1 MNKKDL
7 LKNFTEDFKKSKGAL
22 EEVLDH
28 NRMIDG
34 LLIQDLSEGDFKK
47 LEEHIEITRLIV
59 DGDKSFNEL
68 YKNVPSV
75 LESIDKLTDED
86 EILLTTQLE
95 YFVGGAMCN
104 SEYNTKSDD
113 EFIVPKDWECFFKGE
128 K

>member
-1 MNKKDL
+1 VNKKDL

-22 EEVLDH
+22 EEVIDH
-28 NRMIDG
+28 NRLIDG

-59 DGDKSFNEL
+59 DGVKSFNEL

-86 EILLTTQLE
+86 D
-95 YFVGGAMCN
+95 G
-104 SEYNTKSDD
+104 SKKSKSSL
-113 EFIVPKDWECFFKGE
+113 KDIMGDLD
-128 K
+128 